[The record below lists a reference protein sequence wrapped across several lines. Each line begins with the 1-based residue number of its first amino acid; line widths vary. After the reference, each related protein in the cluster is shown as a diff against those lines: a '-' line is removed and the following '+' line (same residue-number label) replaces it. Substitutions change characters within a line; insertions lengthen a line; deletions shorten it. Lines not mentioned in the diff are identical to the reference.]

1 MMILSPFQSQPGTPG
16 MSIDRLLRRVLRKLS
31 RIGGARIQGESELS
45 RLSGLPSCCFAHFA
59 DKQK

>member
-1 MMILSPFQSQPGTPG
+1 MMIPTPFQSQSGAQG

-31 RIGGARIQGESELS
+31 RIGGGRLRGETELS

>member
-1 MMILSPFQSQPGTPG
+1 MMIPSPFQSQPGAQG

-31 RIGGARIQGESELS
+31 RIGGGRIQGESELG

>member
-1 MMILSPFQSQPGTPG
+1 MMISSLFQPQGG
-16 MSIDRLLRRVLRKLS
+16 AQGISIGRLLRHVLRKLS
-31 RIGGARIQGESELS
+31 GTGSDRLRGETELS